1 MKARD
6 IDSGN
11 ILLEENLYKNIV
23 MTFHTK
29 LLWVQNHCVFA
40 SIK

>member
-11 ILLEENLYKNIV
+11 ILLEENLYKNIF

-29 LLWVQNHCVFA
+29 FLWL
-40 SIK
+40 